1 MHAGKWRHITE
12 RMDVENVWNNDRRF
26 TSRRVST
33 HTACYLAW
41 SGSAH
46 MLPRHVR
53 CCVCDATDRSKFM
66 LNAVFCF
73 VFLMRR
79 IRWRSFGDQGV
90 PCVQASEG
98 TWTQMLQTSAC
109 KVRLAVVLWMQE
121 FCYWGQRSGSSAGWH
136 KALIT
141 GESCRDV
148 TVLSIFAVS
157 RRQKHLSVAVDIFS
171 NSRSP
176 GKKVLFPA
184 TAKHS
189 SYHRTVHAHHPLHS
203 ARSYRAGSKAKVADG
218 ASGEKE
224 Q

>member
-26 TSRRVST
+26 TSRRVSA

-41 SGSAH
+41 SGSAR

-73 VFLMRR
+73 VLFLIRR
-79 IRWRSFGDQGV
+79 ILWRLNLEIRVYLVCRHQRALGLKSALWGK
-90 PCVQASEG
+90 
-98 TWTQMLQTSAC
+98 MLQTSAC

-148 TVLSIFAVS
+148 TVLSILHYPGGKS
-157 RRQKHLSVAVDIFS
+157 GSM
-171 NSRSP
+171 SP
-176 GKKVLFPA
+176 
-184 TAKHS
+184 
-189 SYHRTVHAHHPLHS
+189 
-203 ARSYRAGSKAKVADG
+203 
-218 ASGEKE
+218 
-224 Q
+224 